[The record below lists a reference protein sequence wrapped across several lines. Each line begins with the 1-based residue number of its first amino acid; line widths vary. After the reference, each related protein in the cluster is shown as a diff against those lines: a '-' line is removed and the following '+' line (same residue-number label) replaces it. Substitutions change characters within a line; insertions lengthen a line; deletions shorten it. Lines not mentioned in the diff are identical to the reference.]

1 MAKLEH
7 LVSGV
12 QQIRSKLEN
21 DEVGNMSNAFDEGF
35 AKVNKDLNKSMKA
48 LVAQANQSQNQAF
61 SNAVQNAILSI
72 TQGQQVVL
80 NGLNRMSLEAQK
92 GQDGLNKN
100 IDAAGKA
107 GTVENKVLQAQIDKL
122 SANLAKIP
130 TQHPEQVKTDLSG
143 LDKAVMAVGLAVQ
156 SIPTAKF
163 PDMSNNFKLV
173 EKKISDLQKKLS
185 TRVHVFEIERDKQS
199 ELVTKIVVRI
209 K

>member
-21 DEVGNMSNAFDEGF
+21 DEVGDMSNAFDDGF
-35 AKVNKDLNKSMKA
+35 AKVNKNIEKSLKS
-48 LVAQANQSQNQAF
+48 LVEQANQSQNQAF
-61 SNAVQNAILSI
+61 SNAVQNAILSV
-72 TQGQQVVL
+72 TQGQQVML

-100 IDAAGKA
+100 IDATGKA
-107 GTVENKVLQAQIDKL
+107 GTVGNKALQAQITKISTD
-122 SANLAKIP
+122 LAKIP
-130 TQHPEQVKTDLSG
+130 TEHPEQIKTDLSG
-143 LDKAVMAVGLAVQ
+143 LEKTVKAVGRAVQ

-163 PDMSNNFKLV
+163 PDMSNNFKLM
-173 EKKISDLQKKLS
+173 EKKIADLQKKLS
-185 TRVHVFEIERDKQS
+185 QRVHVFEIERDPHN
-199 ELVTKIVVRI
+199 ELVKRIVVRT